1 MKKIKKYIEDNKYTL
16 IFIFLL
22 FALSLFM
29 SSLFQKESDYFW
41 HISAGKYMFDN
52 KLILTKDVF
61 SWFLNGTY
69 WMSHEWGFD
78 ILIYIFNI
86 LFVVGTT
93 ALITPVVY
101 ASGFLVDSIIC
112 IATAALLFFCV
123 FFTKEKKPHYHHPL
137 WE

>member
-16 IFIFLL
+16 IFTFLL

-61 SWFLNGTY
+61 SWFLSGTY

-78 ILIYIFNI
+78 ILCR
-86 LFVVGTT
+86 FV
-93 ALITPVVY
+93 I
-101 ASGFLVDSIIC
+101 
-112 IATAALLFFCV
+112 
-123 FFTKEKKPHYHHPL
+123 
-137 WE
+137 

>member
-61 SWFLNGTY
+61 SWFLNHTLQRLIHRY
-69 WMSHEWGFD
+69 NTAYHLSPRKRWH
-78 ILIYIFNI
+78 ILRRYQS
-86 LFVVGTT
+86 LRYC
-93 ALITPVVY
+93 LP
-101 ASGFLVDSIIC
+101 
-112 IATAALLFFCV
+112 
-123 FFTKEKKPHYHHPL
+123 
-137 WE
+137 